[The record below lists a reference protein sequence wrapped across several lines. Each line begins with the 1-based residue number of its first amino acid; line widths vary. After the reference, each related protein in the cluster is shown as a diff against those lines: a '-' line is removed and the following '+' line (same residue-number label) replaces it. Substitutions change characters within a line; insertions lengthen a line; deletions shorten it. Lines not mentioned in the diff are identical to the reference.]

1 MALKLDS
8 GQQRVAASL
17 AFFCLV
23 LLCGSAALTQA
34 EGLAWGEALY
44 FSLVT
49 MSTVGYGDVVPYT
62 TAGRVLASVMILT
75 GAGSFMSVV
84 AATSDHLLSRREQ
97 RERME
102 KLNMVIGVFFSEAGT
117 RLLRMCARMDP
128 DMAQARERLPREG
141 EWLDRRY
148 AERAKAFAAH
158 TFRIRADLEQLAEV
172 KRFLEEK
179 SPLLIRLLENPNLL
193 EHESFTDLL
202 WAVLHIKEELEFR
215 FDLADLTDEHRKH
228 VRGDLERAYR
238 LLARQWLDYMRHLC
252 ANYPYLFKVAAHR
265 NPFREAAVA
274 APMAKA
280 AKETG
285 A

>member
-1 MALKLDS
+1 MKLDS

-17 AFFCLV
+17 GFFSLV
-23 LLCGSAALTQA
+23 LVLGSLALSHV
-34 EGLAWGEALY
+34 EGLGWGEALY

-62 TAGRVLASVMILT
+62 AAGRALAILMILT
-75 GAGSFMSVV
+75 GAGSFMTVV
-84 AATSDHLLSRREQ
+84 ASTSDHLLNRREQ

-117 RLLRMCARMDP
+117 KLLRMCARMDANL
-128 DMAQARERLPREG
+128 AQARERLPRG
-141 EWLDRRY
+141 DEWTDRRFH
-148 AERAKAFAAH
+148 ERAKAFAAH
-158 TFRIRADLEQLAEV
+158 GFRVKADVETLGEV

-179 SPLLIRLLENPNLL
+179 SPLLVRLLENPNLL

-215 FDLADLTDEHRKH
+215 FDLNDLSEEHRKH
-228 VRGDLERAYR
+228 VCGDLERAYR

-265 NPFREAAVA
+265 NPFREAEEPRPEV
-274 APMAKA
+274 
-280 AKETG
+280 
-285 A
+285 